1 MTHYSAVTEEVV
13 EDLKSLVGPHNVAV
27 EPEKL
32 ASYSRD
38 EVALQFWDREYRA
51 EVLVL
56 PESTDHVSAVLA
68 YADPRMIPVT
78 PRGAGTGLSGGAVP
92 AFGGIVMAFDRMN
105 RILEV
110 DLENLTLTAEPGVV
124 TAEIQAAAARHGLE
138 YAGDP
143 C

>member
-56 PESTDHVSAVLA
+56 PESTDHVSAV
-68 YADPRMIPVT
+68 PVSYT
-78 PRGAGTGLSGGAVP
+78 HLDVYKRQDGG
-92 AFGGIVMAFDRMN
+92 R
-105 RILEV
+105 
-110 DLENLTLTAEPGVV
+110 
-124 TAEIQAAAARHGLE
+124 
-138 YAGDP
+138 
-143 C
+143 